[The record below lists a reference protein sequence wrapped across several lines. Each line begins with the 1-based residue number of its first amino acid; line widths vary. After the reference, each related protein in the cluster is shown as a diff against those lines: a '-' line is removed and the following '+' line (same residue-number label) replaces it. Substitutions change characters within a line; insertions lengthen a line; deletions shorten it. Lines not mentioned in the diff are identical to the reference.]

1 MMMKRKG
8 LAALLV
14 LSLLA
19 GVLPVGAVSALADAP
34 SRQVIYVGNEN
45 VTSGGYWTTDN
56 NGNVGNRIESAPTTG
71 GYIHYDAN
79 TNTLTLHNAT
89 IKEELDYSDDI
100 EGGTYIVGSAIGVF
114 NQSGNAELTIQ
125 LEGESTIAEVSTGIY
140 VLAPSTD
147 GATLTITGDGSLD
160 ASASQYGIAVQSN
173 SSDAALSIE
182 NAEVTATSSYSDGVT
197 VQSEDSSNA
206 SLTVNGGSLTATGN
220 GTYGAGIQ
228 LWFGSSTS
236 GSGTPTVTVSNNAIV
251 RASSNAGGI
260 SDNSSADLEV
270 GADSSGDSGGIVFDN
285 GTGTVYGDV
294 TLQENLTIGEG
305 ESLTIGDGA
314 SLTTGG
320 KLTVNGG
327 TLNGTPNG
335 DVTYKVTGVSLN
347 KDSLTLDVGASD
359 TLTATITPDNATNKN
374 VTWSSDNQNVATV
387 ENGKVTA
394 VGVGTATITVTAA
407 DGSGKSATC
416 SVTVNAQPT
425 YQIAVAPEELNFSS
439 IYDDQAA
446 PAAQMVTITN
456 TGNQSVTL
464 TQPTAEN
471 YEIGT
476 LSATTL
482 APNETA
488 TFTVQPKAGLSA
500 GKYNETIAVSGE
512 NGATASVAVS
522 FSVRERPYTPP
533 VNPPTPPSASEETV
547 DAINDAEPGETV
559 SVALEDGDT
568 TLDKEV
574 FETLAGQD
582 ITLEISLENG
592 VIWTVNGTDIP
603 ADADLSDLDL
613 SVDLDTD
620 GIPANVVNAITGEIG
635 TVQLTLAHDGEFGF
649 TMTLTAPLGVENAGY
664 WANLYHYNE
673 TTQQL
678 DFEAA
683 ALIDE
688 DGNAAL
694 PMSHASQYA
703 IVIDDKSH
711 EEQSTTPVSDLFSDV
726 PANAWYMDAVQ
737 YAYDNGL
744 MTGTSATTFEP
755 STSTTRAMIVAILH
769 RLENGP
775 TADDAGFTDV
785 TDGAW
790 YAESVNW
797 AASVGVVAGFED
809 NTFRPND
816 AITREQMAA
825 ILYNYAAYKGCD
837 VSASA
842 DLSGYSDQPSAWAEE
857 VMQWAVGE
865 GLISGTST
873 TTLDPQGSATRARVS
888 AILQRFLE
896 G

>member
-19 GVLPVGAVSALADAP
+19 GVLPLGAVSALADAP

-45 VTSGGYWTTDN
+45 VTRGGYWTTDGD
-56 NGNVGNRIESAPTTG
+56 GNVTAYTG
-71 GYIHYDAN
+71 GGTPTDNYIHYDADN
-79 TNTLTLHNAT
+79 NTLTLHNAT
-89 IKEELDYSDDI
+89 IKESVSYDTS
-100 EGGTYIVGSAIGVF
+100 TYVLGAAIGVF
-114 NQSGNAELTIQ
+114 NQNGDAELTIT
-125 LEGESTIAEVSTGIY
+125 LEGTNTIAEVSMGIY
-140 VLAPSTD
+140 VLASSEST
-147 GATLTITGDGSLD
+147 GSSSLTITGDGSLD
-160 ASASQYGIAVQSN
+160 ASGSQNGIQVQSN
-173 SSDAALSIE
+173 SGDATLTIQ
-182 NAEVTATSSYSDGVT
+182 NVEVTATSKKHGSGVL
-197 VQSEDSSNA
+197 VRSGENSKA
-206 SLTVNGGSLTATGN
+206 SLTVDGGQLTATGS
-220 GTYGAGIQ
+220 GSSGAGIIFQ
-228 LWFGSSTS
+228 FGSSED

-251 RASSNAGGI
+251 RASGNAGGI
-260 SDNSSADLEV
+260 SDNSSADIQFGTGSEET
-270 GADSSGDSGGIVFDN
+270 SGIVFNN
-285 GTGTVYGDV
+285 GIGTVYGAV

-359 TLTATITPDNATNKN
+359 TLTATITPNNATNKN

-533 VNPPTPPSASEETV
+533 VNPPTSPTVSEKTI

-613 SVDLDTD
+613 GVALNTD

-635 TVQLTLAHDGEFGF
+635 TVQLTLAHDGDFDF
-649 TMTLTAPLGVENAGY
+649 TLTLAAPLGVENAGY

-694 PMSHASQYA
+694 PMNHASQYA
-703 IVIDDKSH
+703 IVIDDVSH
-711 EEQSTTPVSDLFSDV
+711 EEQPTTPVSDLFSDV
-726 PANAWYMDAVQ
+726 PANAWYIDAVQ

-755 STSTTRAMIVAILH
+755 NTSTTRAMIVAILH

-775 TADDAGFTDV
+775 MADDAGFTDV

-790 YAESVNW
+790 YADSVNW

-825 ILYNYAAYKGCD
+825 LLYNYAAYKGYD

-865 GLISGTST
+865 GLISGTSA
-873 TTLDPQGSATRARVS
+873 TTLDPQGNATRAQVS

>member
-19 GVLPVGAVSALADAP
+19 GVLPLGAVSALAAAP
-34 SRQVIYVGNEN
+34 SGQEIYVGNEN
-45 VTSGGYWTTDN
+45 VKSGDYWTTDDS
-56 NGNVGNRIESAPTTG
+56 GNVTAYSGTDTPTDN
-71 GYIHYDAN
+71 YIHYDADN
-79 TNTLTLHNAT
+79 NILTLHNAT
-89 IKEELDYSDDI
+89 IKESVS
-100 EGGTYIVGSAIGVF
+100 EGTSTLIPGAAIGVL
-114 NQSGNAELTIQ
+114 NQSDNAELTIT
-125 LEGESTIAEVSTGIY
+125 LEGTNTIAEVSKGIY

-182 NAEVTATSSYSDGVT
+182 NAEVTATSSYSDGVR

-206 SLTVNGGSLTATGN
+206 SLTVDGGNLTASGNTGIN
-220 GTYGAGIQ
+220 FLFGT
-228 LWFGSSTS
+228 SDS
-236 GSGTPTVTVSNNAIV
+236 GSGTPSLTVSDNAIV
-251 RASSNAGGI
+251 RASGDAGGI
-260 SDNSSADLEV
+260 SDNSSADIQFGTGSEET
-270 GADSSGDSGGIVFDN
+270 SGIVFNN
-285 GTGTVYGDV
+285 GIGTVYGDV

-533 VNPPTPPSASEETV
+533 VNPPTSPTVSEKTI

-613 SVDLDTD
+613 GVALNTD

-635 TVQLTLAHDGEFGF
+635 TVQLTLAHDGDFDF
-649 TMTLTAPLGVENAGY
+649 TLTLAAPLGVENAGY

-694 PMSHASQYA
+694 PMNHASQYA
-703 IVIDDKSH
+703 IVIDDVSH
-711 EEQSTTPVSDLFSDV
+711 EEQPTTPVSDLFSDV
-726 PANAWYMDAVQ
+726 PANAWYIDAVQ

-755 STSTTRAMIVAILH
+755 NTSTTRAMIVAILH

-775 TADDAGFTDV
+775 MADDAGFTDV

-790 YAESVNW
+790 YADSVNW

-825 ILYNYAAYKGCD
+825 LLYNYAAYKGYD

-865 GLISGTST
+865 GLISGTSA
-873 TTLDPQGSATRARVS
+873 TTLDPQGNATRAQVS